1 MKRVLPF
8 VVIILSVFMLIGCG
22 GKEAVDDTA
31 EPVEQEAPVVDEPP
45 VAEET
50 VVTPEEEEEVVEEA
64 TEDTAEEVLPEEVAE
79 PVKDSLWV
87 KYMIQPNDYLT
98 KIALQ
103 EYGVV
108 TMWRTIWDWNLD
120 VVGDDPDL
128 IYPFEELS
136 LKKASYEAEP
146 EEIEYV
152 DYTVEEGENLWCIS
166 KKLYG
171 NSYAWIVIMRDNLDV
186 LGNDYNS
193 ITPGMVLK
201 IRSDI

>member
-45 VAEET
+45 VAEEA
-50 VVTPEEEEEVVEEA
+50 VVTPEEEEVVEEA
-64 TEDTAEEVLPEEVAE
+64 AEDTAEEVLPEEVAE

-171 NSYAWIVIMRDNLDV
+171 NSYAWIIIMRDNLDV

>member
-171 NSYAWIVIMRDNLDV
+171 NSYAWIIIMRDNLDV

>member
-201 IRSDI
+201 IRSDL

>member
-1 MKRVLPF
+1 MKRVLPLLAI
-8 VVIILSVFMLIGCG
+8 VLSVFMLIGCG
-22 GKEAVDDTA
+22 SKEVVDDTA
-31 EPVEQEAPVVDEPP
+31 EPVAQEAPVVEEPVVEEP
-45 VAEET
+45 VVEPA
-50 VVTPEEEEEVVEEA
+50 EEVVEETA
-64 TEDTAEEVLPEEVAE
+64 EETAEEVLPEEVAQ
-79 PVKDSLWV
+79 PVEDSLWV

-108 TMWRTIWDWNLD
+108 TMWRTIWDWNMD
-120 VVGDDPDL
+120 VIGDDPDL

-146 EEIEYV
+146 RDIEYV
-152 DYTVEEGENLWCIS
+152 DYTVEEGESLWCIAE
-166 KKLYG
+166 KLYG

-201 IRSDI
+201 IRSEL